1 MKTRAEY
8 LALPWTVHGR
18 WHAEE
23 GGYYLI
29 TIEELPGFSVV
40 GDTRLQAEHEFPA
53 VLEEYLR
60 ACLDSGH
67 TPPEPVMLAQTA

>member
-1 MKTRAEY
+1 MNTLTNY
-8 LALPWTVHGR
+8 LALPWTVHGQ
-18 WHAEE
+18 WQPED

-29 TIEELPGFSVV
+29 TVGELPGFSVV
-40 GDTRLQAEHEFPA
+40 GDTRAAAEREFPT

-67 TPPEPVMLAQTA
+67 TPPLPAASAA